1 MLPEQTTFT
10 AKKLSAL
17 YKIILL
23 LQKDFLLEWRQ
34 KYSLYGLIL
43 YISSAVFA
51 IKMLQDRPEGET
63 WNSLF
68 WIILLF
74 ISINAV
80 AKSFLQE
87 NKGRNLYYYS
97 LHDPKHIII
106 SKLIYNILMMI
117 LMCIIALFLFLLLLG
132 DPVIHLPKFILMV
145 FTGGISLSLL
155 FTTLAAI
162 AGKAGGNSALIAI
175 LGFPI
180 VIPQLIL
187 LSDLSKPL
195 FVTLMVNGWWKF
207 FGALLLLDVLIIIL
221 SVILFPFIWKE

>member
-1 MLPEQTTFT
+1 MNSFQ
-10 AKKLSAL
+10 
-17 YKIILL
+17 KIYLL
-23 LQKDFLLEWRQ
+23 LRKDFLLEWRQ
-34 KYSLYGLIL
+34 KYSLYGIIL
-43 YISSAVFA
+43 YLTSAIFA
-51 IKMLQDRPEGET
+51 IKMLQDRPDGET

-74 ISINAV
+74 VCINAV

-87 NKGRNLYYYS
+87 NKNRNLYYYTV
-97 LHDPKHIII
+97 HHPRDIII
-106 SKLIYNILMMI
+106 SKLIYNLVLMLAMS
-117 LMCIIALFLFLLLLG
+117 LIALFLFVLLLNNPIVHFSRFL
-132 DPVIHLPKFILMV
+132 LMV
-145 FTGGISLSLL
+145 LVGGISLSLL

-162 AGKAGGNSALIAI
+162 AGRAGGNSALIAV

-180 VIPQLIL
+180 VIPQIIL

-195 FVTLMVNGWWKF
+195 FVTLQISGWWQF

>member
-1 MLPEQTTFT
+1 MGSLH
-10 AKKLSAL
+10 
-17 YKIILL
+17 KIFLL
-23 LQKDFLLEWRQ
+23 LRKDFLLEWRQ

-43 YISSAVFA
+43 YITSAVFA
-51 IKMLQDRPEGET
+51 IKMLQDKPEGET

-74 ISINAV
+74 VSVNAV

-87 NKGRNLYYYS
+87 SKNRNLYYYS
-97 LHDPKHIII
+97 VHHPRDIIL
-106 SKLIYNILMMI
+106 SKLIYNVILML
-117 LMCIIALFLFLLLLG
+117 LMSGIAFFLFVFLLDNPIQNLS
-132 DPVIHLPKFILMV
+132 KFLLMV

-180 VIPQLIL
+180 VIPQIIL

-195 FVTLMVNGWWKF
+195 FITLQVSGWWQF
-207 FGALLLLDVLIIIL
+207 YAALLLLDLLLIIL
-221 SVILFPFIWKE
+221 SIILFPFIWKE

>member
-1 MLPEQTTFT
+1 MSI
-10 AKKLSAL
+10 KKLNSFQ
-17 YKIILL
+17 KIYLL
-23 LQKDFLLEWRQ
+23 LRKDFLLEWRQ
-34 KYSLYGLIL
+34 KYSLYGIIL
-43 YISSAVFA
+43 YLTSAIFA

-74 ISINAV
+74 VCINAV

-87 NKGRNLYYYS
+87 NKNRNLYYYTV
-97 LHDPKHIII
+97 HHPRDIII
-106 SKLIYNILMMI
+106 SKLIYNLVLMLAMS
-117 LMCIIALFLFLLLLG
+117 LIALFLFVLLLNNPIVQFSRFL
-132 DPVIHLPKFILMV
+132 LMV
-145 FTGGISLSLL
+145 LVGGISLSLL

-162 AGKAGGNSALIAI
+162 AGRAGGNSALIAV

-180 VIPQLIL
+180 VIPQIIL

-195 FVTLMVNGWWKF
+195 FVTLQISGWWQF

-221 SVILFPFIWKE
+221 SIILFPFIWKE

>member
-1 MLPEQTTFT
+1 LNSLQ
-10 AKKLSAL
+10 KV
-17 YKIILL
+17 ILL
-23 LQKDFLLEWRQ
+23 LKKDFLLEWRQ
-34 KYSLYGLIL
+34 KYSVYGLIL
-43 YISSAVFA
+43 YITSAVFA
-51 IKMLQDRPEGET
+51 IKMLQDRPEGEM

-68 WIILLF
+68 WIILMF
-74 ISINAV
+74 VSINAV

-87 NKGRNLYYYS
+87 NKHRNLYYYS
-97 LHDPKHIII
+97 VHKPQHIII
-106 SKLIYNILMMI
+106 SKLIYNVVLMLIMSF
-117 LMCIIALFLFLLLLG
+117 IALFLFTLLLSN
-132 DPVIHLPKFILMV
+132 PVVFFGRFVLMV

-195 FVTLMVNGWWKF
+195 FVTLTVTGWWQF
-207 FGALLLLDVLIIIL
+207 FGALVLLDLLIIIL
-221 SVILFPFIWKE
+221 SVILFPYIWKE

>member
-1 MLPEQTTFT
+1 MNSFG
-10 AKKLSAL
+10 
-17 YKIILL
+17 KIVLL
-23 LQKDFLLEWRQ
+23 LKKDFLLEWRQ
-34 KYSLYGLIL
+34 KYSIYGLVL
-43 YISSAVFA
+43 YVTSAVFA

-74 ISINAV
+74 ASINAV

-87 NKGRNLYYYS
+87 NKNRNLYYYS
-97 LHDPKHIII
+97 VHHPRDIII
-106 SKLIYNILMMI
+106 SKLAYNVILMVM
-117 LMCIIALFLFLLLLG
+117 LSFIALFLFTLLLG
-132 DPVIHLPKFILMV
+132 LPVHNFQKFLLMV
-145 FTGGISLSLL
+145 ITGGVSLSLL

-180 VIPQLIL
+180 VIPQVIL

-195 FVTLMVNGWWKF
+195 FVSLEVTGWWQF
-207 FGALLLLDVLIIIL
+207 YFALILLDFLIIIL

>member
-1 MLPEQTTFT
+1 M
-10 AKKLSAL
+10 
-17 YKIILL
+17 LL
-23 LQKDFLLEWRQ
+23 LKKDFLLEWRQ
-34 KYSLYGLIL
+34 KYSIYGLIL
-43 YISSAVFA
+43 YVTSAVFA

-74 ISINAV
+74 ASINAV

-87 NKGRNLYYYS
+87 NKNRNLYYYS
-97 LHDPKHIII
+97 VHHPRDIII
-106 SKLIYNILMMI
+106 SKLIYNVILM
-117 LMCIIALFLFLLLLG
+117 LMLSFIALFLFTLLLG
-132 DPVIHLPKFILMV
+132 VPVNHFQQFLLMV
-145 FTGGISLSLL
+145 ITGGVSLSLL

-180 VIPQLIL
+180 VIPQIIL

-195 FVTLMVNGWWKF
+195 FVNLQVTGWWQF
-207 FGALLLLDVLIIIL
+207 YFALILLDFLIIIL